1 MENPEIFRAKL
12 KKSGSIKNLFLKLSI
27 LSWQWTSSKKLP
39 KLPKLLKDG
48 AEVLTKP
55 ICDIINL
62 SIKLC
67 TFQGKCKIARLIR
80 LFEKG
85 LKTDPKNYRPISLLS
100 LLSKLIEKA
109 TCTQTQEYLDKHS
122 LLYKFQSDFR
132 KNFFNWCQSSSTKWL
147 YYKRY
152 AQRATY

>member
-27 LSWQWTSSKKLP
+27 LSWQGTSSKKLP

-62 SIKLC
+62 SIKLF
-67 TFQGKCKIARLIR
+67 TFPDKCKFA
-80 LFEKG
+80 
-85 LKTDPKNYRPISLLS
+85 
-100 LLSKLIEKA
+100 KLIP
-109 TCTQTQEYLDKHS
+109 
-122 LLYKFQSDFR
+122 LLKKD
-132 KNFFNWCQSSSTKWL
+132 
-147 YYKRY
+147 
-152 AQRATY
+152 

>member
-62 SIKLC
+62 SIKLF
-67 TFQGKCKIARLIR
+67 TFPDKCKFAKLIP
-80 LFEKG
+80 LLKKG
-85 LKTDPKNYRPISLLS
+85 LKTDPKNYRTISLFRRLP
-100 LLSKLIEKA
+100 KLIEKA
-109 TCTQTQEYLDKHS
+109 IHTQTQEYLDKYS
-122 LLYKFQSDFR
+122 LLYRFQSGFR
-132 KNFFNWCQSSSTKWL
+132 KYFSTYSCL
-147 YYKRY
+147 V
-152 AQRATY
+152 QLSD

>member
-39 KLPKLLKDG
+39 KPPKLLKDG

-62 SIKLC
+62 SIKLF
-67 TFQGKCKIARLIR
+67 TFPDKCKFAKLIP
-80 LFEKG
+80 LLKKG
-85 LKTDPKNYRPISLLS
+85 LKTDPKNYRTISLFRRLP
-100 LLSKLIEKA
+100 KLIEKA
-109 TCTQTQEYLDKHS
+109 IHTQTQEYLDKYS
-122 LLYKFQSDFR
+122 LLYRFQSGFR
-132 KNFFNWCQSSSTKWL
+132 KYFSTYSCL
-147 YYKRY
+147 V
-152 AQRATY
+152 QLSD